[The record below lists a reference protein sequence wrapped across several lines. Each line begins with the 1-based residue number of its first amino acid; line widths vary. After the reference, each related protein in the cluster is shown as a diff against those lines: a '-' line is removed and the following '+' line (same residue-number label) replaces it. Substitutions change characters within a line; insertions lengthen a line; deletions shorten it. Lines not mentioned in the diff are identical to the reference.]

1 MSSSALNPAMRGAP
15 SSSTDSRLAA
25 ARSDATSCATRR
37 KMRRPLPVEQSLAAR
52 IARALDAAGA
62 DPREVAYLWSFLSS
76 VSGDD
81 SRNDGTVLARAG
93 FGIVA
98 RGRRPFDQ
106 QKAELLSLLP
116 DDLQATLL
124 NAAPECGDGTAPRLH
139 QENARVSGASE
150 EPHETGGAGFAR
162 LVVRPECNGG
172 MIGINVGLLREGIV
186 YEIVEMMG
194 ELVLREVG
202 PSPLGLPD
210 EVARQRFGFCNG
222 HRLDQLCQDNGP
234 RLMLTVAES
243 ERARERC
250 LARAPRDG

>member
-1 MSSSALNPAMRGAP
+1 
-15 SSSTDSRLAA
+15 
-25 ARSDATSCATRR
+25 
-37 KMRRPLPVEQSLAAR
+37 MRRPLPVEQSLAAR

-194 ELVLREVG
+194 GSRSVKSV
-202 PSPLGLPD
+202 
-210 EVARQRFGFCNG
+210 
-222 HRLDQLCQDNGP
+222 
-234 RLMLTVAES
+234 
-243 ERARERC
+243 
-250 LARAPRDG
+250 RAPSACPMKSRGSALGSATAIALISSARTTAHDSC